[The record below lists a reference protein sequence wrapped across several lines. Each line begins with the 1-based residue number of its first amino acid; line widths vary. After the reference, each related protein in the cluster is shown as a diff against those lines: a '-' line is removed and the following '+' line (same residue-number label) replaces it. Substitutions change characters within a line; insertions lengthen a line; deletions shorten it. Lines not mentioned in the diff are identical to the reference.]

1 MTIYLNGMI
10 RCGCCFSNMTI
21 KIDSRYKDDDTK
33 VSYICSRKNQ
43 INKNCENSTIR
54 ASIIEKAVF
63 EELRKECKKI
73 VFDEEELK
81 EIFKT
86 AETEINIEK
95 YKIQTEINKVELKI
109 EKLENQIKVV
119 YEDKLNGILLPDDFL
134 KIYNIKKEE
143 KEKLINEKTELQ
155 QQLEEQEKTQML
167 DCKELK
173 QFANDFLQMEKP
185 TKEIIRNLVDEII
198 VSKGRKIKIKY
209 KFSKV

>member
-1 MTIYLNGMI
+1 
-10 RCGCCFSNMTI
+10 MTI

-33 VSYICSRKNQ
+33 VSYICRRKNQ
-43 INKNCENSTIR
+43 INKNCENSVIR

-63 EELRKECKKI
+63 DELRKECKKI

-95 YKIQTEINKVELKI
+95 YKIQAEINNIELKM
-109 EKLENQIKVV
+109 EKLENQIKAI
-119 YEDKLNGILLPDDFL
+119 YEDKLNGILLVDDFL
-134 KIYNIKKEE
+134 QIYKIKNEE
-143 KEKLINEKTELQ
+143 KEKLINEKNELQ
-155 QQLEEQEKTQML
+155 QQLEEQEKTKML

-173 QFANDFLQMEKP
+173 QFADDFLQMENP
-185 TKEIIRNLVDEII
+185 TKEIIRNLIDEII

>member
-1 MTIYLNGMI
+1 MIIYLNGI
-10 RCGCCFSNMTI
+10 VRCGHCNSNMTI

-33 VSYICSRKNQ
+33 ISYICSRKNQ
-43 INKNCENSTIR
+43 INKNCENSVIR

-63 EELRKECKKI
+63 NELRKECKKI
-73 VFDEEELK
+73 VFDEKELK

-95 YKIQTEINKVELKI
+95 YKIQAEINNIELKM
-109 EKLENQIKVV
+109 EKLENQIKVI

-134 KIYNIKKEE
+134 QIYKIKNEE

-167 DCKELK
+167 DGKELK
-173 QFANDFLQMEKP
+173 QFADDFLQMENP
-185 TKEIIRNLVDEII
+185 TKEIIRNLIDEII
-198 VSKGRKIKIKY
+198 ISKGRKIKIKY

>member
-1 MTIYLNGMI
+1 
-10 RCGCCFSNMTI
+10 MTI

-33 VSYICSRKNQ
+33 ISYICSRKNQ

-95 YKIQTEINKVELKI
+95 YKIQTEINKIELKI

-134 KIYNIKKEE
+134 QIYKIKNEE

-185 TKEIIRNLVDEII
+185 TKEIIRNLIDEII